1 MKLPVLV
8 VFSMVTLTFS
18 GFAQA
23 QNNVAT
29 VTVDN
34 QTDST
39 AQFTFEHLV
48 GTANPMF
55 SAVQRK
61 QASTSKVTSYSP
73 LVSGMRFTYT
83 SGAKACRFSA
93 SHTSGT
99 GNTPV
104 WNKDARS
111 IGSSRAKCSVVLQ
124 RVSAQPPYDY
134 TVKFTIQ

>member
-1 MKLPVLV
+1 MKLSVLV
-8 VFSMVTLTFS
+8 VFSMVTLTLS

-73 LVSGMRFTYT
+73 WYQACASPTRPGRRLVGFRL
-83 SGAKACRFSA
+83 
-93 SHTSGT
+93 HTPLAQVIRLSGT
-99 GNTPV
+99 KTLAPL
-104 WNKDARS
+104 AHPER
-111 IGSSRAKCSVVLQ
+111 
-124 RVSAQPPYDY
+124 RVR
-134 TVKFTIQ
+134 